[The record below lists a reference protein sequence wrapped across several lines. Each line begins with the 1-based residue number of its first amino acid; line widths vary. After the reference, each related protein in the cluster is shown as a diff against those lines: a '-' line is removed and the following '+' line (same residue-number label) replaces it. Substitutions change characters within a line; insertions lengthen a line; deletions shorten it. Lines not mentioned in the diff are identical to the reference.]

1 MDLSSVVFIGF
12 FLEYLLYLLLVF
24 YCGVGIL
31 SNELAEMFISFLGLF
46 VFSVVEAKQ
55 ALTLPPSSNFSPSN
69 FVFI

>member
-1 MDLSSVVFIGF
+1 MDLSSVIFIGF

-46 VFSVVEAKQ
+46 VCSVMDK
-55 ALTLPPSSNFSPSN
+55 TPTG
-69 FVFI
+69 